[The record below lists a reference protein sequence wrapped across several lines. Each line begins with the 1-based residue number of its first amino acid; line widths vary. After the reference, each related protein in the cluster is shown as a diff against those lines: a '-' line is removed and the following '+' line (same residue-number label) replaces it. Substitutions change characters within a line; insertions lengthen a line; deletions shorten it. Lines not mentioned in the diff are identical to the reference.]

1 MALRTINLTFKIL
14 NSYHLKI
21 IALLTM
27 IVDHVGFI
35 FFPDESYLRII
46 GRLAFVLYA
55 FMLVEG
61 FFYTK
66 NFKKYFS
73 KLTLWAILSEIPF
86 DLAVHGEWFYIY
98 QQNIFF
104 TLLLGLSGMY
114 FIEKK
119 KSIDFKIIWAVFFI
133 SAAYILQVDYS
144 WYGLAIIFTFYYFRK
159 NKIFSLVTI
168 QALSLIASINIL
180 VFQLFAF
187 LGFIPILMYNGK
199 QGKKMGNFY
208 YSFYAV
214 HLAVFAVIKSYI
226 DFDFYL

>member
-1 MALRTINLTFKIL
+1 MAIRTINLTFKIL

-27 IVDHVGFI
+27 IVDHIGFI

-46 GRLAFVLYA
+46 GRVAFVLYA

-66 NFKKYFS
+66 NFIKYFS

-114 FIEKK
+114 FIEKQ
-119 KSIDFKIIWAVFFI
+119 KSIDFKIIWAVFFL
-133 SAAYILQVDYS
+133 SAAYIFQVDYS
-144 WYGLAIIFTFYYFRK
+144 WYGVATIFSFYFFRK
-159 NKIFSLVTI
+159 DQIFKLITV
-168 QALSLIASINIL
+168 QALSIIASIEIL
-180 VFQLFAF
+180 FFQLFAF

-199 QGKKMGNFY
+199 QGKKMGDFY
-208 YSFYAV
+208 YSFYAF
-214 HLAVFAVIKSYI
+214 HLAVFAAIKSYI